1 MPGLGVFYNLFDP
14 EPAGTHCQLLSGE
27 LHDKLVDLHASS
39 ETKEGEY
46 EKMLEYLRTV
56 HKHALA
62 CPGSTISEVDTH
74 YAGELSAANL
84 YYKTYFNAPGLSKAD
99 GENIQN
105 MVSARVQEDHS
116 AFKNEL
122 SWSQW
127 IARAVTQK
135 PRKFG

>member
-1 MPGLGVFYNLFDP
+1 MPGLGVFYHLFDP
-14 EPAGTHCQLLSGE
+14 EPVSTHCQLLSGE
-27 LHDKLVDLHASS
+27 LHDKLVDVTASL
-39 ETKEGEY
+39 ETKEGEC
-46 EKMLEYLRTV
+46 ERVLAYLRTV

-62 CPGSTISEVDTH
+62 CPRSTIPDVDTH

-84 YYKTYFNAPGLSKAD
+84 YYKTYFNAADLSKVD

-105 MVSARVQEDHS
+105 MVSARVQEDHC
-116 AFKNEL
+116 AFKNGL

-127 IARAVTQK
+127 IARVVTQK

>member
-1 MPGLGVFYNLFDP
+1 MPGLGVFYHLLDP
-14 EPAGTHCQLLSGE
+14 EPASTHCQLLSGE
-27 LHDKLVDLHASS
+27 LHDKLVDLRTSS
-39 ETKEGEY
+39 ETKEGQY

-56 HKHALA
+56 HKHALL
-62 CPGSTISEVDTH
+62 CPRSAIAEVDTH

-84 YYKTYFNAPGLSKAD
+84 YYKTYFNGAGLSKVD
-99 GENIQN
+99 GESIQN

-116 AFKNEL
+116 AFKNGL

-127 IARAVTQK
+127 IARVVTQK